1 MGMGSSE
8 PTRVMSLNI
17 SMPGK
22 TSGAE
27 KESGSTEVPSA
38 GGGGGGSRGESG
50 CVCVCV

>member
-38 GGGGGGSRGESG
+38 GGGGGVPGGSRG
-50 CVCVCV
+50 VCVCV